1 MAPVR
6 IGGLVGCDN
15 RLRSLAGVNSQLSL
29 ALDILRFGDPGDY
42 TWGCLKSQIGAL
54 GTVTVEMPEQD
65 PHAAV
70 QGYAQRYQATEEIL
84 GTVGMAK
91 RPVGP
96 EESSL
101 ASKLWWDADA
111 SAYLREHGE
120 FLGDVEFK
128 WCPEGLTE
136 AQAGLLGP
144 LDGKSI
150 IEIGCGAAACARWL
164 ATQGARVVGA
174 DISGSMLQHAA
185 ATSVRTSVHVD
196 YVQADVQRLP
206 FAADSFDLGCSAF
219 GALPFIPDPTAA
231 LREIHRILKPGAR
244 WVFAINHPITWIF
257 PDDPGVA
264 V

>member
-1 MAPVR
+1 
-6 IGGLVGCDN
+6 
-15 RLRSLAGVNSQLSL
+15 
-29 ALDILRFGDPGDY
+29 
-42 TWGCLKSQIGAL
+42 
-54 GTVTVEMPEQD
+54 
-65 PHAAV
+65 
-70 QGYAQRYQATEEIL
+70 
-84 GTVGMAK
+84 MAK

-257 PDDPGVA
+257 PDDPGVGGLTA
-264 V
+264 KQSYFDRTPYLEVNEEGQATYVEHHHTLGDWIRAIHLSGFTLVDLVEPEWPVGDDRTWGQWSQLRGELFPGTAIFCCEKS